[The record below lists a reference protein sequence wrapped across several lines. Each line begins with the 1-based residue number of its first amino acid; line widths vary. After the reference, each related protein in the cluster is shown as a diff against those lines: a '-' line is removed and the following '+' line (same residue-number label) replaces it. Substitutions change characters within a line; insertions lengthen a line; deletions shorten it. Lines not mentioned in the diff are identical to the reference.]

1 MNLDILHETIKPL
14 LEKGNENIEVF
25 KCSSEFSD
33 TQSFCKKYNF
43 LLEDSCNAIL
53 IKSKKP
59 EVFYSIFCVL
69 GNDKLDVN
77 KKVKEVMKSR
87 RVSFA
92 SKDEAEEVTKQ
103 VYGGIS
109 PLGLDKDVDIFID
122 ENVMKRKKIFIGGG
136 NRTTKIFL
144 PPLELLNLT
153 NGSVL
158 DLTQSWST

>member
-1 MNLDILHETIKPL
+1 
-14 LEKGNENIEVF
+14 
-25 KCSSEFSD
+25 
-33 TQSFCKKYNF
+33 
-43 LLEDSCNAIL
+43 
-53 IKSKKP
+53 
-59 EVFYSIFCVL
+59 
-69 GNDKLDVN
+69 
-77 KKVKEVMKSR
+77 MKSR

-158 DLTQSWST
+158 DLTQS

>member
-1 MNLDILHETIKPL
+1 MDFDILHETLKPL
-14 LEKGNENIEVF
+14 METESAEIEIF
-25 KCSSEFSD
+25 ECNSEFSD
-33 TQSFCKKYNF
+33 TESFCKKYNY

-59 EVFYSIFCVL
+59 EVFYSMFCIL
-69 GNDKLDVN
+69 GHQRLDVN
-77 KKVKEVMKSR
+77 KKAKDAMNTR

-109 PLGLDKDVDIFID
+109 PLGLNKDIHIYID
-122 ENVMKRKKIFIGGG
+122 ENVMKREKIFIGGG

-144 PPLELLNLT
+144 APSELLRLT
-153 NGSVL
+153 NGSLL
-158 DLTQSWST
+158 DLAQS